1 MTTKS
6 LYEKY
11 CDGDSLTDAEVSDG
25 IVKFEAAERALL
37 ALGPC
42 FSVARKE
49 CSRVYQYFKNFA
61 DARSQKAVQ
70 ASGYDDIS
78 DCGTCGN
85 YYLAIRTDL
94 YKDKRPFVYCD
105 CCGSMGDLKLWN
117 RANAKPENPPA

>member
-25 IVKFEAAERALL
+25 IVKFEATERALL
-37 ALGPC
+37 ALGPY

-49 CSRVYQYFKNFA
+49 CSRVYQSFKNFA
-61 DARSQKAVQ
+61 NARSQKVAQV
-70 ASGYDDIS
+70 SGNDDIA

-85 YYLAIRTDL
+85 SYLAIRTDI